1 MRKYFLPLL
10 ILLFTINCVSASSF
24 TVSVIPSTINASY
37 KTLLTFTFFNLND
50 TQNITQTNITLPNG
64 FSYEG
69 DLSSTSGSCKWAA
82 SSLISCTGSPFVANN
97 SQTNVSF
104 SVFAEVASPPQY
116 SFLFDAADTSNET
129 THNSTNITVNDI
141 NAPLIISVFPGNQSV
156 KYQENGV
163 YVFNAS
169 FSDNVKINSTE
180 FFWSGLLE
188 QTNYTSSKIFSIQI
202 VKIGLGVGNYNY
214 FWRVND
220 TSGNSNSSIYF
231 FNITQADNP
240 LTFYLNNQKNQN
252 ITIENGTTVN
262 VTILAKGNI
271 SVWLNENLLATPEEG
286 IFYTSRLFDSVGEY
300 KIFANATGNQNYTS
314 NSTGATFFVKVI
326 YPRLRF
332 KDLQFP
338 SSTTY
343 SPGASYT
350 FRITFYSLAY
360 PLNNISNVSFIFNN
374 QVYYLTV
381 NRQDNETYS
390 FTVRDLAAGSYNWKF
405 CANDTQ
411 NEMNCTSG
419 SFSISQAV
427 PQLNIINVQDYIAP
441 VNKTI
446 LAIGCPSQ
454 LVCKFYLNDS
464 ELPNNY
470 YELATD
476 KAGYYIFTYNTS
488 GNANY
493 SAASI
498 TKSLTVYSP
507 IQTNITTTTTQTT
520 VPQTTVT
527 SQPTQPTLPSTKN
540 VLDVKANTPTIFKI
554 ENPELLKVNEVEI
567 VSKEDI
573 KNVEVKVEIAP
584 PTEIPK
590 EFVEKNKILL
600 TYLRITS
607 NVSSEKT
614 ASIKVRFKVE
624 KAWINAN
631 NIDEV
636 KVSLYKFENDNWVRQ
651 QTKKIAED
659 SNNVYY
665 EASLNSLSLF
675 VIAGEPKSGFP
686 WYFLLIPI
694 VVIIVAIIV
703 YLFWPTPI
711 GNEYEKL
718 KQKWSSPA

>member
-1 MRKYFLPLL
+1 
-10 ILLFTINCVSASSF
+10 
-24 TVSVIPSTINASY
+24 
-37 KTLLTFTFFNLND
+37 
-50 TQNITQTNITLPNG
+50 
-64 FSYEG
+64 
-69 DLSSTSGSCKWAA
+69 
-82 SSLISCTGSPFVANN
+82 
-97 SQTNVSF
+97 
-104 SVFAEVASPPQY
+104 
-116 SFLFDAADTSNET
+116 
-129 THNSTNITVNDI
+129 
-141 NAPLIISVFPGNQSV
+141 
-156 KYQENGV
+156 
-163 YVFNAS
+163 
-169 FSDNVKINSTE
+169 
-180 FFWSGLLE
+180 
-188 QTNYTSSKIFSIQI
+188 
-202 VKIGLGVGNYNY
+202 
-214 FWRVND
+214 
-220 TSGNSNSSIYF
+220 
-231 FNITQADNP
+231 
-240 LTFYLNNQKNQN
+240 
-252 ITIENGTTVN
+252 
-262 VTILAKGNI
+262 
-271 SVWLNENLLATPEEG
+271 
-286 IFYTSRLFDSVGEY
+286 
-300 KIFANATGNQNYTS
+300 
-314 NSTGATFFVKVI
+314 
-326 YPRLRF
+326 
-332 KDLQFP
+332 
-338 SSTTY
+338 
-343 SPGASYT
+343 
-350 FRITFYSLAY
+350 
-360 PLNNISNVSFIFNN
+360 
-374 QVYYLTV
+374 
-381 NRQDNETYS
+381 
-390 FTVRDLAAGSYNWKF
+390 
-405 CANDTQ
+405 
-411 NEMNCTSG
+411 MNCTSG

-427 PQLNIINVQDYIAP
+427 PQLNIINVQDYVAP

-470 YELATD
+470 YELSTD

-498 TKSLTVYSP
+498 TKSLTVYPP
-507 IQTNITTTTTQTT
+507 IQANITTTTTQTT
-520 VPQTTVT
+520 IPQTTVT
-527 SQPTQPTLPSTKN
+527 SQPTLPSTKN
-540 VLDVKANTPTIFKI
+540 ILDVKANIPTVFKI

-573 KNVEVKVEIAP
+573 KNVEVKIEIAP

-614 ASIKVRFKVE
+614 VSIKVRFKVE

-631 NIDEV
+631 NIDEA

-665 EASLNSLSLF
+665 EASLNYLSLF